1 MKSSQTKL
9 YVGCS
14 LTHAPEDFKTE
25 VEGFKELL
33 RKQGNEVFDFV
44 GLENGTAE
52 DVYRWDIGHCVR
64 DCDVFIAICDHPAL
78 GLGWEIAEAT
88 RLNKPVLALAHEHAA
103 VTRLILGAAVA
114 EKNIRFERYTSL
126 ADMIPVVGE
135 VLATQ

>member
-1 MKSSQTKL
+1 MVGFDTIRNESARDSSRQAIPIWNRALEFTKSNIIVAYRRMRVMKSSQTKL

-88 RLNKPVLALAHEHAA
+88 RLK
-103 VTRLILGAAVA
+103 
-114 EKNIRFERYTSL
+114 
-126 ADMIPVVGE
+126 
-135 VLATQ
+135 